1 MANDARLTA
10 ESIQRDSRSCP
21 AVSNRTG
28 AISAHQAEPGS
39 ITVSESNAPL
49 KRPFRQKRTRSQHT
63 KRHEAVP
70 ANQEVRKRLLLCLH
84 DTAMTAIKSGRFGPM
99 DDADRPPTAPASL
112 NCSEFRFQRPLCVR
126 STPSPTPARKRKTET
141 TLAPASSEPGLNFE
155 FVSTLQIEH
164 LTRFIRSCDLKAEA
178 FHDLARQRDL
188 FGI

>member
-28 AISAHQAEPGS
+28 SISAHQAEPGS
-39 ITVSESNAPL
+39 ITASESNAPL
-49 KRPFRQKRTRSQHT
+49 KRPFRQKR
-63 KRHEAVP
+63 P
-70 ANQEVRKRLLLCLH
+70 LLCLH

-99 DDADRPPTAPASL
+99 DVADRPPTAPASL
-112 NCSEFRFQRPLCVR
+112 NCSEFRLQRPLCAR
-126 STPSPTPARKRKTET
+126 NTPSPNPARKRKTET
-141 TLAPASSEPGLNFE
+141 TLAPVSSEPGLNFE

-164 LTRFIRSCDLKAEA
+164 LARFIRCCDLKAEA